1 MRTISSKSLIAC
13 IFLQLAVCVIVFSDF
28 LSGRFFFAFLDI
40 GSDSFAQVYPS
51 HLHFSRR
58 MFDDVFSGWSFG
70 IGLGGPTLALMGD
83 AANLAV
89 QSFSPDYILTLR
101 IYVFLVKLILGGIFF
116 FFAVRL
122 NVERW
127 ETAVLCAVSYSF
139 CGFVVINGQWDSEAS
154 AFLFYPLV
162 LWGVCHQLTNRGLLA
177 IAGAVAVSL
186 FFGTFFVS
194 LGVFLFL
201 CCLLYVACAENPRLI
216 ALKWVKKIFPLAALG
231 YLLASP
237 YLIPVGLQ
245 LMDSSRV
252 SGGQSLVQNI
262 LSKSFSLSD
271 WQLVVA
277 QVGGLFHKDLFGV
290 GNAYRGYFNY
300 LEGPGFYFGF
310 TLLVLIPQLWSGS
323 QKDRRLLLVGV
334 LAFLAYVLF
343 PVFRFAAM
351 GFAAPYFRVSTLW
364 VTMLGLLL
372 AAKALDRVF
381 TSGVNLRL
389 LFIGVLVSGFLLL
402 FAVLASPP
410 ESIWFAHVW
419 KVIGI
424 TSLSTLVLVLSKQ
437 GRITAKR
444 LPLLLMLL
452 TALEAVLV
460 ARPSFVHGRIMVD
473 ANVQGYNDKTLT
485 ALAEIRKLDQGVF
498 RVEKDYHSVSLADA
512 MAQDYMGIKSYSLH
526 SRGMVDFHIGAGL
539 LPTSS
544 PVVNYTNWL
553 SNAGER
559 FVLNSLLGVK
569 YFIAVNPVSWPG
581 FTDVPNES
589 GLHIYRNELALP
601 LGVVQTQQIAKDQY
615 LATLSENPHKK
626 ESLID
631 AMLFNAAVVDRAIP
645 EFGTIIK
652 LDEWSSKQTLS
663 LEDLYFTPA
672 TQLQKTGLL
681 IHEFASNRIVGEISP
696 NAPGV
701 LTFSIPYNDG
711 WRLKIDGVETPMFRV
726 NFGML
731 GATVAGGNHV
741 VELDYEIPGMRLGL
755 LLGLLA
761 LLLLAG
767 LVLIRRRIHRKS

>member
-1 MRTISSKSLIAC
+1 MKVTPFKSWLIVLSLQLIAS
-13 IFLQLAVCVIVFSDF
+13 LVIFSDF
-28 LSGRFFFAFLDI
+28 LSGKYYFAFLDI
-40 GSDSFAQVYPS
+40 ASDSFTQSAVYAV
-51 HLHFSRR
+51 HLARSLSNEGFT
-58 MFDDVFSGWSFG
+58 GWSFQ
-70 IGLGGPTLALMGD
+70 IGLGGPTVALLGDFTSLLVQSVGPDNILSSRILAYLFKLALGG
-83 AANLAV
+83 A
-89 QSFSPDYILTLR
+89 F
-101 IYVFLVKLILGGIFF
+101 FLIF
-116 FFAVRL
+116 VRHI
-122 NVERW
+122 VRRW
-127 ETAVLCAVSYSF
+127 ETAVISAIAFSF
-139 CGFVVINGQWDSEAS
+139 CGFMVTNGQWDGESTV
-154 AFLFYPLV
+154 FTFYPLI
-162 LWGVCHQLTNRGLLA
+162 LW
-177 IAGAVAVSL
+177 AVARRVKAGVVL
-186 FFGTFFVS
+186 ALPIAVAAALLCGTFFLS
-194 LGVFLFL
+194 LGVFLVFL
-201 CCLLYVACAENPRLI
+201 CVLSAACSDRPASM
-216 ALKWVKKIFPLAALG
+216 ALAWIFKIFPLIALG

-437 GRITAKR
+437 GRITANR

-581 FTDVPNES
+581 FTEVPNDS

-601 LGVVQTQQIAKDQY
+601 LGVVQTQQITKDQY

-645 EFGTIIK
+645 EFGTIMK
-652 LDEWSSKQTLS
+652 LDEWSSRQTLS

-681 IHEFASNRIVGEISP
+681 IHEFASNRIAGEINP

>member
-1 MRTISSKSLIAC
+1 MRHDLLKSWIVLAGCQLLVC
-13 IFLQLAVCVIVFSDF
+13 IVVLSDF
-28 LSGRFFFAFLDI
+28 LSGKFSFAYLDI
-40 GSDSFAQVYPS
+40 GSDSYRQVYAGTWY
-51 HLHFSRR
+51 LAKTLLAEGFT
-58 MFDDVFSGWSFG
+58 GWSFQA
-70 IGLGGPTLALMGD
+70 GLGGPTMAQMGDLTSLLVQTVGIQNILQARVFVYLAKLALGGAFFMCF
-83 AANLAV
+83 AR
-89 QSFSPDYILTLR
+89 IL
-101 IYVFLVKLILGGIFF
+101 
-116 FFAVRL
+116 
-122 NVERW
+122 VERW
-127 ETAVLCAVSYSF
+127 ETAVISAIAYSF
-139 CGFVVINGQWDSEAS
+139 CGFIVINGQWDGEAT
-154 AFLFYPLV
+154 AFVFYPLV
-162 LWGVCHQLTNRGLLA
+162 LWA
-177 IAGAVAVSL
+177 IAKHLRSGGALWLPISVAVSL
-186 FFGTFFVS
+186 LFGTFFVS
-194 LGVFLFL
+194 LGVFLVFS
-201 CCLLYVACAENPRLI
+201 CVACVACSDRRRYM
-216 ALKWVKKIFPLAALG
+216 ALQWIRTVFPLAALG

-237 YLIPVGLQ
+237 YLVPVVLQ

-252 SGGQSLVQNI
+252 SGGQSLIQNI
-262 LSKSFSLSD
+262 LNKSFAVSD
-271 WQLVVA
+271 WQLIVA

-300 LEGPGFYFGF
+300 LEGPGFYCGL

-323 QKDRRLLLVGV
+323 QRDRRLLAVGV
-334 LAFLAYVLF
+334 IAFVAYVLF

-364 VTMLGLLL
+364 ITVLELVL
-372 AAKALDRVF
+372 AAKALDLVLA
-381 TSGVNLRL
+381 TGVNLRL
-389 LFIGVLVSGFLLL
+389 LLIGVLVSGALLL
-402 FAVLASPP
+402 FAVLAAPP
-410 ESIWFAHVW
+410 ETIWFAHVW
-419 KVIGI
+419 RVVGI
-424 TSLSTLVLVLSKQ
+424 TSLSSLVLVLSHQ
-437 GRITAKR
+437 GRVTVDR
-444 LPLLLMLL
+444 LPMLLMLL
-452 TALEAVLV
+452 AVIEAVLI
-460 ARPSFVHGRIMVD
+460 ARPSFVHGRVMVD
-473 ANVQGYNDKTLT
+473 ANVHGYKDETLA
-485 ALAEIRKLDQGVF
+485 ALAEIRKLDNGVF
-498 RVEKDYHSVSLADA
+498 RIEKDYHSVSLADA

-581 FTDVPNES
+581 FTEVPNDS

-615 LATLSENPHKK
+615 LASLSENPHKK

-645 EFGTIIK
+645 EFGTIMK
-652 LDEWSSKQTLS
+652 LDEWSSRQTLS

-681 IHEFASNRIVGEISP
+681 IYEFASNRIAGEINP

-731 GATVAGGNHV
+731 GATVTGGKHV
-741 VELDYEIPGMRLGL
+741 IELDYAIPGLRLGI
-755 LLGLLA
+755 LLGLLG

-767 LVLIRRRIHRKS
+767 LGLVQYRRNHTS